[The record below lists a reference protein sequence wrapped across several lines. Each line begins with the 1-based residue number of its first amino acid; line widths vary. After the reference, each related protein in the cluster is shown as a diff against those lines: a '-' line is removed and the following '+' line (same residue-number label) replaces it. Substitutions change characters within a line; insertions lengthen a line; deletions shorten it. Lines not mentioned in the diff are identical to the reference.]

1 MLMKTIFLENS
12 KKEKCNYIK
21 DDKKEENQAK
31 QSNRSIRVFSVVAI
45 LSFLLS
51 LSFIYKLDSKF
62 SSENVISTDYVSV
75 FKETEL
81 HDVLFEANENK

>member
-1 MLMKTIFLENS
+1 M
-12 KKEKCNYIK
+12 
-21 DDKKEENQAK
+21 
-31 QSNRSIRVFSVVAI
+31 VAI

>member
-1 MLMKTIFLENS
+1 MKTIFLENS

-75 FKETEL
+75 FKESEL
-81 HDVLFEANENK
+81 YEFIFQSSEEV